1 GGGVGGV
8 ASACRGGVGRGGAG
22 SDFAASAGGGAGAG
36 LIVDGAGG
44 GAVSATAAATGVG
57 SAACG
62 SAAAAGTAGATAA
75 TGLGAGDATCNGAG
89 AALFVPTLT
98 ATVLTSTGWIGS
110 VEPMTGGA
118 CVSVATGSG
127 CAPSDDAPAELK
139 RAGTLIALA
148 TANRGSTF
156 AFGCAVASVLAA
168 TSGFGSAFATTFGS
182 AFGSALVT
190 TIGSGLRSGLIA
202 TTGWGAGS
210 VASATM
216 VAVRL
221 TDASAI
227 FSLISSRMRASR
239 LAPLLP
245 PMTTATRS
253 RLPRWTGGPDVQTAE
268 PQDA

>member
-1 GGGVGGV
+1 LAAAAIGALVPAKGC
-8 ASACRGGVGRGGAG
+8 AACG
-22 SDFAASAGGGAGAG
+22 FAASAGAGAG
-36 LIVDGAGG
+36 LIADGAGG
-44 GAVSATAAATGVG
+44 GAVSATAVATGVG
-57 SAACG
+57 SAVSG
-62 SAAAAGTAGATAA
+62 SAAAAGTAGAPAA
-75 TGLGAGDATCNGAG
+75 TGLRAGNAACNRAG
-89 AALFVPTLT
+89 AALFVPALT

-110 VEPMTGGA
+110 VEPMTARA
-118 CVSVATGSG
+118 CASAGSG
-127 CAPSDDAPAELK
+127 CASSGDAPAELK

-156 AFGCAVASVLAA
+156 AFGCAAA
-168 TSGFGSAFATTFGS
+168 SGFGSTFATTFGS
-182 AFGSALVT
+182 AFGSVLVT

-202 TTGWGAGS
+202 TTGSCAGS
-210 VASATM
+210 VASATI